1 MSKRQSRTMR
11 MYRNNSAK
19 LSICTS
25 GKNIFIY
32 SKKDK
37 NLNSWNIT
45 NIQNI
50 LLNISGKREIINEKS
65 EYKLNEILKTKH
77 QTNQMLD
84 LFRKYVKSCQ
94 KLNIKPSINYFFK
107 HIILEQTS
115 TVQAR
120 LVA

>member
-1 MSKRQSRTMR
+1 MR

-19 LSICTS
+19 LSIFTS

-84 LFRKYVKSCQ
+84 LFRKYEKSCQ
-94 KLNIKPSINYFFK
+94 KLNIKPSIRHRGCFTLIKKKRTHKKKKNK
-107 HIILEQTS
+107 
-115 TVQAR
+115 
-120 LVA
+120 